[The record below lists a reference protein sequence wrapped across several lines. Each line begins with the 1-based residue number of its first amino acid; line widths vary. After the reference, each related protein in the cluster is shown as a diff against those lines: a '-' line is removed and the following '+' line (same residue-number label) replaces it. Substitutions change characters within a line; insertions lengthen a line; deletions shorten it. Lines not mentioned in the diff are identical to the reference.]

1 MINLIKFY
9 FFIFLLKFSL
19 EKELNPIELP
29 VNGTITF
36 EKTKETSSYYFYL
49 NVSDFY
55 AQDKIDIDIS
65 LVNKYRDHIYGFEY
79 KLANDIN
86 FNNLEEISSNE
97 YNHKWEEKYTYSTF
111 HYHIYLNL
119 RYKYLLGEI
128 YIPRNSVTLTHVRP
142 KKWDKF
148 KIILIIIGVIFLS
161 VFCFILGGMTKIPRI
176 RPYHREQ
183 LNEPLHPNINQNVQQ
198 EGQQGNIL
206 NQQQEPNN
214 LQF

>member
-1 MINLIKFY
+1 MLNIIKLY

-19 EKELNPIELP
+19 ENELNPIEIP
-29 VNGTITF
+29 VNGTITI
-36 EKTKETSSYYFYL
+36 EKTEETYSYFYL

-65 LVNKYRDHIYGFEY
+65 LVNKYRDHIYGFEC

-86 FNNLEEISSNE
+86 FNNLEEIYSNE
-97 YNHKWEEKYTYSTF
+97 YNHKGEFQDTYSTF

-128 YIPRNSVTLTHVRP
+128 YIPRNSATLTHLRS

-161 VFCFILGGMTKIPRI
+161 AFCFILGGMTKIPRI

-183 LNEPLHPNINQNVQQ
+183 LNGPLHPNINQNEQQ
-198 EGQQGNIL
+198 EGQQGDIL

-214 LQF
+214 LHF

>member
-1 MINLIKFY
+1 MLNLIKFY

-29 VNGTITF
+29 VNGTITI
-36 EKTKETSSYYFYL
+36 EKTEEIYSYFYL
-49 NVSDFY
+49 NVSGFY
-55 AQDKIDIDIS
+55 AQDRIDIDIS
-65 LVNKYRDHIYGFEY
+65 SVNKYRGHIDGFEC

-86 FNNLEEISSNE
+86 FNNLEEIYSKE
-97 YNHKWEEKYTYSTF
+97 YNHKGEFQDTYSTF

-119 RYKYLLGEI
+119 RYKYLLGKI
-128 YIPRNSVTLTHVRP
+128 ATYDHNVTITHVRP

-161 VFCFILGGMTKIPRI
+161 AFCFILGGMTKIPRI

-183 LNEPLHPNINQNVQQ
+183 LNGPLHPNINQNVQQ

>member
-29 VNGTITF
+29 VNGTITI
-36 EKTKETSSYYFYL
+36 EKIKETYSYFYL
-49 NVSDFY
+49 NITRY
-55 AQDKIDIDIS
+55 AQDRIDIDIS
-65 LVNKYRDHIYGFEY
+65 YDYDFPTYNHGFEF

-86 FNNLEEISSNE
+86 FNNLEDIYSKE
-97 YNHKWEEKYTYSTF
+97 YNHEGEGIDTYSTF
-111 HYHIYLNL
+111 HFHIYLNTY
-119 RYKYLLGEI
+119 YKYLLGKVAT
-128 YIPRNSVTLTHVRP
+128 YDHNVTITHVRP

-161 VFCFILGGMTKIPRI
+161 AFCFILGGMTKIPRI

-183 LNEPLHPNINQNVQQ
+183 LNGPLHPNINQNGQQ

-214 LQF
+214 LHF